1 MANITKVERELG
13 EFALDLGRT
22 MIPASR
28 IVCPGCGRFLGY
40 QAIAW
45 GAIKIKCTN
54 SKCKQWVTLDISP
67 NK

>member
-1 MANITKVERELG
+1 MAHVTKIDRDAG
-13 EFALDLGRT
+13 AFALDLGKN
-22 MIPASR
+22 MIAAQR

-45 GAIKIKCTN
+45 GAVKLRCTN
-54 SKCKQWVTLDISP
+54 SKCKQWVTIDVSP